1 MDKFSRIGKVAEFCA
16 NEPFS
21 IFTRQIFAKKG
32 KIRKSLFREKLIR
45 LKYLR
50 SNLLL
55 IYVANGD
62 FQKWI
67 VTPCV
72 ENINIFEFNPN
83 FSLTFLFPSLKF
95 PLISLTMMN
104 KFLSRKAQWKPF
116 QGVIIDFLLMDIPSY
131 LQYYDLACPGLCQIE
146 ILYIKKVCMNVH
158 EKKINNYQNSFIK
171 EMILKNLPRSLFI
184 MILAVISNFYHREIG
199 IFQS

>member
-1 MDKFSRIGKVAEFCA
+1 MDKFSRIGKVAELCA
-16 NEPFS
+16 RFTFDFRF
-21 IFTRQIFAKKG
+21 FTRQIFAKKG
-32 KIRKSLFREKLIR
+32 KIRRSLFHVKLIR

-83 FSLTFLFPSLKF
+83 FSLTFLLPSLKF

-116 QGVIIDFLLMDIPSY
+116 QGAIIDFLLMDIHSY
-131 LQYYDLACPGLCQIE
+131 FYKYTILRPGL
-146 ILYIKKVCMNVH
+146 
-158 EKKINNYQNSFIK
+158 S
-171 EMILKNLPRSLFI
+171 RSLSSRNI
-184 MILAVISNFYHREIG
+184 VY
-199 IFQS
+199 